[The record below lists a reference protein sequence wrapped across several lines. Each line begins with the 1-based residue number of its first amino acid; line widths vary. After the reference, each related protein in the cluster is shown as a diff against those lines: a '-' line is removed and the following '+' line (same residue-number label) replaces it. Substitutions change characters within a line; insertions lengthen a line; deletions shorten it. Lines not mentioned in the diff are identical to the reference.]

1 MLRLSYRRLRPWLGP
16 SLCALL
22 ATLSSATAG
31 ADDRV
36 ARGEEPRAG
45 ERSIADD
52 EGTAGA
58 VAAQPAPAAPKAARE
73 PEKRCV
79 ASAAAP
85 AQAAPE
91 DWQRRHRVSRI
102 VGKPLCSLAGHRLG
116 MVQDVIID
124 RQGRVAY
131 GVIAVDRAAEAQG
144 KLFLAPWRELKPHP
158 AHDQFVLDI
167 SPERLLQAP
176 AFDADDWPDIT
187 DKRWAREVN
196 RFYAQGNGSPRAIRR
211 DGGAA
216 RPGGPP
222 REPNPT
228 DIAPMEERKAQ
239 PGMPQR
245 TRVHAVPLQPTDR
258 RSEA

>member
-1 MLRLSYRRLRPWLGP
+1 LLRPT
-16 SLCALL
+16 LCALF
-22 ATLSSATAG
+22 ATLSTAAADADDHAARVDDAVAR
-31 ADDRV
+31 ADDRSQ
-36 ARGEEPRAG
+36 ADENERA
-45 ERSIADD
+45 
-52 EGTAGA
+52 AGA
-58 VAAQPAPAAPKAARE
+58 VAAQPAPAARKASRE
-73 PEKRCV
+73 ADKPCA

-85 AQAAPE
+85 THAGAE
-91 DWQRRHRVSRI
+91 NWQRRHRVSRI

-131 GVIAVDRAAEAQG
+131 GVIALERAAEAQG
-144 KLFLAPWRELKPHP
+144 KLFLVPWRELKPHP

-216 RPGGPP
+216 RPAGPS
-222 REPNPT
+222 RQPNPAE
-228 DIAPMEERKAQ
+228 IAPMDDRKAQ
-239 PGMPQR
+239 RGMPQR
-245 TRVHAVPLQPTDR
+245 TRVHTVPLQPTDR
-258 RSEA
+258 RPEA